1 LKQEAPSPPRNRAR
15 PSIVAPRTT
24 TTTTTEQPPDGDFVS
39 ECPISDGFFAD
50 AFECDR
56 YYECRS
62 NKITEHVCKDGL
74 VFNDYSVKFGRCD
87 FPFNVDCSD
96 RPNLRKC

>member
-1 LKQEAPSPPRNRAR
+1 MLEQQEASPPRTRSR
-15 PSIVAPRTT
+15 PAAVVAPRTT
-24 TTTTTEQPPDGDFVS
+24 PEPPPPDGDFVS

-87 FPFNVDCSD
+87 FPFLVDCSD
-96 RPNLRKC
+96 RPGLRE